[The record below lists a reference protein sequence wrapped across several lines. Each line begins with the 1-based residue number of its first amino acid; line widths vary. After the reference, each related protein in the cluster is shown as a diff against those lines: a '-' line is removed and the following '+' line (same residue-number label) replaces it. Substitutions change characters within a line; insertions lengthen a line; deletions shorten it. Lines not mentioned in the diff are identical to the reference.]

1 MAHNSKPALEG
12 TPHTSHPIGF
22 TTLASFRSRPSSSMS
37 MRSTTSS
44 ALSQRPAIASLTV
57 RNTPSRPASQL
68 SFSKTPSHLSKRVN
82 PVSDISAVT
91 SQSPADTVAINSH
104 RIEPV
109 PEVYGHE
116 ASAPS
121 VDENRQ
127 DPEIFPRVTSQREER
142 INRHAS
148 NEISDS
154 ESEDED
160 LPDPRMFIDIP
171 GLRLPAVEDLKRRH
185 AERNERRQ
193 AKAAEKARIA
203 TTRPVSDAGSTV
215 NQDVSPTPSPQALTP
230 QTSASAA
237 TEQVVNEEA
246 PPVQP
251 TAIHNDSEETENA
264 AKANGKPAE
273 AQNGEVEI
281 SSNTS
286 AKLIQKTN
294 HITCNAPKIPSPV
307 SEIDD
312 KTCEMDWEI
321 VLVTTSSF
329 KAIRPRVSQSEPG
342 FVQVLDRIRGILEGD
357 EPFLPAHKRHDLETL
372 DDFQF
377 QPESAYGSR
386 VGRKNYSDMS
396 VPSLTAEMERVID
409 IVKQT
414 NKSQLDV
421 FPCYE
426 LHRSVL
432 HLAFGEDTAMQDLD
446 NAQICYQ
453 FLVDD
458 TDVVVEQSGPVS
470 RAQLVKRQSD
480 QDFLRGYGIGLNI
493 KDEDELR
500 SGIKQFMKKCIV
512 PSITPS
518 MYRRM
523 RMTPMGIFMGSA
535 SLQDPVQ
542 HMRSRLFVWAASWF
556 KRFDLL
562 RTKTEVPPLPVLP
575 LISAEGD
582 IWRLFFACRDDF
594 EQVVIVGP
602 VVIGS
607 TAMVQETYR
616 LVAVLQVLG
625 EWLHREFRA
634 WIENLVSCPS
644 K

>member
-1 MAHNSKPALEG
+1 MAHNSKLAPEG
-12 TPHTSHPIGF
+12 TPHTNQPI
-22 TTLASFRSRPSSSMS
+22 SFAGLVSLRSRPSSSMS
-37 MRSTTSS
+37 MRSTASS
-44 ALSQRPAIASLTV
+44 ALSQRPAIASLAV
-57 RNTPSRPASQL
+57 RNTPSRQASQL
-68 SFSKTPSHLSKRVN
+68 SFSKTPSYLSKRAN
-82 PVSDISAVT
+82 PVSNISVVS
-91 SQSPADTVAINSH
+91 SQSPADTITTISNC
-104 RIEPV
+104 IDPV
-109 PEVYGHE
+109 PEVHGHE
-116 ASAPS
+116 ASTPS

-127 DPEIFPRVTSQREER
+127 EPEIFPRVTSQREER

-148 NEISDS
+148 NETPAS
-154 ESEDED
+154 ESDDED

-171 GLRLPAVEDLKRRH
+171 GLRLPALEDLKRRH
-185 AERNERRQ
+185 AEQNERRQ
-193 AKAAEKARIA
+193 AKAAEKGKIA
-203 TTRPVSDAGSTV
+203 TTRPASDAGSTV
-215 NQDVSPTPSPQALTP
+215 NQDVSPTPSLQALTP

-237 TEQVVNEEA
+237 TEQGVNEEV

-251 TAIHNDSEETENA
+251 AVMHNDSDETENET
-264 AKANGKPAE
+264 KANGKPVE

-294 HITCNAPKIPSPV
+294 NITCNAPKILSPV

-342 FVQVLDRIRGILEGD
+342 FVHVLDRIRGILEGD

-377 QPESAYGSR
+377 QPESAYGSH
-386 VGRKNYSDMS
+386 VGRKNYSDMI
-396 VPSLTAEMERVID
+396 VPALTAEMEKIID
-409 IVKQT
+409 IVKKS
-414 NKSQLDV
+414 NESQLDV

-432 HLAFGEDTAMQDLD
+432 QLAFEGDAALQDLD

-500 SGIKQFMKKCIV
+500 SGIKQFLKKCIV

-562 RTKTEVPPLPVLP
+562 RAKTEVPPLPVLP

-582 IWRLFFACRDDF
+582 MWRLFFACRDDF

-625 EWLHREFRA
+625 EWLHREFRV